1 MPGETP
7 SHTFFSDMRK
17 TILAAHRTKFETA
30 DLFGFSEL
38 GRAPNWKRARFLSI
52 RTPLISK
59 PRQLLYKPS
68 VDRRASN
75 QGTIVSLSFILRGTT

>member
-1 MPGETP
+1 M
-7 SHTFFSDMRK
+7 HK

-38 GRAPNWKRARFLSI
+38 GARPESETGTVLMDSDTSF
-52 RTPLISK
+52 SK
-59 PRQLLYKPS
+59 PRQLLYKLS
-68 VDRRASN
+68 ADRRASN